1 MKDDGLVCHINER
14 DRSMISDI
22 KEAERDRKYF
32 SQQVSLNS
40 SSSDDVECVKCEEAV
55 VKPKARSRL
64 GHLEPSWTP
73 PVRTS
78 TRLSERSS
86 SRASMK

>member
-40 SSSDDVECVKCEEAV
+40 SSEDSAKCEEASAV
-55 VKPKARSRL
+55 VKPIVSKRL
-64 GHLEPSWTP
+64 RHLEPSWTP

-78 TRLSERSS
+78 TQLSEHSS
-86 SRASMK
+86 SRVSMQ